1 MINIMYHRE
10 GNDERC
16 QSSIK
21 GSIYELAME
30 YTILSKT
37 LAEKYPEVIELSQ
50 ILLPE
55 VSTEEDD

>member
-21 GSIYELAME
+21 SSIYELAME
-30 YTILSKT
+30 YTVLSKT
-37 LAEKYPEVIELSQ
+37 LIKKFPEVIELSQ

>member
-1 MINIMYHRE
+1 MINVKYHKE

-16 QSSIK
+16 KSSIS

-30 YTILSKT
+30 YTVLYKT
-37 LAEKYPEVIELSQ
+37 LAKKFPEVIELSQ

-55 VSTEEDD
+55 VSTMEDD